1 MLGKE
6 KQATYP
12 STVAYVARLIIRR
25 FNVLGIL
32 DEERYSM
39 TEMGVME
46 AEHSNASE
54 ANVQSQLK
62 AGKECP
68 SCGV

>member
-12 STVAYVARLIIRR
+12 STVAYVARLIIHR
-25 FNVLGIL
+25 FNMLGIL
-32 DEERYSM
+32 GEEGYSM
-39 TEMGVME
+39 TEMGVMG
-46 AEHSNASE
+46 AEHASVSE
-54 ANVQSQLK
+54 RKVQSQLK
-62 AGKECP
+62 DRKECP